1 MEGTRCKGGAF
12 NPLLYTVPTGP
23 PASSLGQTLPPPGL
37 GLCCFV
43 CWAIAS
49 RSSQAQLQLY
59 LLQEAFRTSLG
70 RAAVSSDKTALQMTR
85 LLSLSRTT

>member
-1 MEGTRCKGGAF
+1 MEGTRCKGRAF
-12 NPLLYTVPTGP
+12 NPFLYTLPTGLTV
-23 PASSLGQTLPPPGL
+23 SSLGQTLPPPGL

-43 CWAIAS
+43 YWAIAS
-49 RSSQAQLQLY
+49 QSLQAQLQLY